1 MSLGAILM
9 FLVAILILWGGL
21 AASITFLRRYPQVTD
36 GPAAQDP
43 DDYDPEHPPDEA
55 PLFRDL

>member
-21 AASITFLRRYPQVTD
+21 TASILFLRRHPQVTD
-36 GPAAQDP
+36 GPAALDP

>member
-1 MSLGAILM
+1 MSVGAILM

-21 AASITFLRRYPQVTD
+21 PASIIFLRNHPQVTD